1 MNKSKT
7 LRAAYEGIG
16 TETTYSAA
24 EAVKLM
30 VKHSQ
35 VKFDPTAEV
44 HFTLGID
51 PRHADQQLRSTIS
64 LPHGTGKS
72 VRVVAVCSDDKIK
85 DAKAAG
91 AIEAG
96 GEELVE
102 KMNKGWADFDAIVAT
117 PDMMKALAKAARV
130 LGPKGLMPNPKTGTV
145 TPDVEKII
153 KELAA
158 GRLEF
163 RNDKFGIV
171 HTVFGKLS
179 FGEAK
184 LTENLEAMMKAI
196 NDAKPS
202 GQKGI
207 YLKKITINSTMGA
220 GIKIDTG
227 SEEGQ

>member
-1 MNKSKT
+1 MKKSKH
-7 LRAAYEGIG
+7 LRQAYETIG
-16 TETTYSAA
+16 RETVYSLP

-30 VKHSQ
+30 VASSK

-51 PRHADQQLRSTIS
+51 PRHADQQIRSTLS
-64 LPHGTGKS
+64 LPHGTGKT

-85 DAKAAG
+85 AAKAAG
-91 AIEAG
+91 AVEAG

-102 KMNKGWADFDAIVAT
+102 KMNQGWTDFDALVAT
-117 PDMMKALAKAARV
+117 PDMMKVLAKAART

-145 TPDVEKII
+145 TPDIEKVIQ
-153 KELAA
+153 ELVA

-171 HTVFGKLS
+171 HTIFGKLS

-184 LTENLEAMMKAI
+184 LTENLETMVKTI
-196 NDAKPS
+196 KEAKPS
-202 GQKGI
+202 GQKGVYI
-207 YLKKITINSTMGA
+207 KQITINSTMGP
-220 GIKIDTG
+220 GIKINTG
-227 SEEGQ
+227 EEAA